1 MNILTRKVFK
11 ILIIP
16 PNFHLIFLRS
26 PRQPVNPLITPEPQK
41 DRQTLKDLV
50 GLQAHDHRRD
60 RPLPPESRR
69 KRERRDEQPGT
80 DQIQVHGK
88 F

>member
-50 GLQAHDHRRD
+50 GLQAHDHRR
-60 RPLPPESRR
+60 RTYIRR
-69 KRERRDEQPGT
+69 FNGYRLYEIDSP
-80 DQIQVHGK
+80 I
-88 F
+88 